1 MSTCVSLW
9 PLRNAHHLKAI
20 REANRELMKIAT
32 FYNSESLS
40 ELFINEIGFS
50 KILFQLRQPL
60 QQTGIFRRCQEMRND
75 QPPR

>member
-50 KILFQLRQPL
+50 KILFNSDNPYNKQGYFVAVRK
-60 QQTGIFRRCQEMRND
+60 
-75 QPPR
+75 